1 VGLEIFNSRRIR
13 MEVILMDDIPSLGK
27 AGDLVKVSDGYARNY
42 LLPRKKAVT
51 ATANNRRM
59 LEHNKD
65 LLQHRMNR
73 LEREAQKLVKR
84 IEEISCTIA
93 KPVGEGGKLF
103 GAVTT
108 SDIEDA
114 LREHGMLLDRKK
126 IELDEP
132 IKNLGVYTVPV
143 RLHPKVVGQLKL
155 WVVKE

>member
-1 VGLEIFNSRRIR
+1 

-42 LLPRKKAVT
+42 LLPRNKAVR

-65 LLQHRMNR
+65 LLQHRMDR
-73 LEREAQKLVKR
+73 LEKEAQKQAKR